1 MRIHN
6 GPNRTLL
13 EPFQAEPSTH
23 VEVSKRH
30 KNKDKVKVSRNR
42 VLEFLNYG
50 DLDIT
55 PERLRAREA
64 EHARIE
70 YVRE

>member
-1 MRIHN
+1 M
-6 GPNRTLL
+6 
-13 EPFQAEPSTH
+13 EPFQAEPSTQ

-55 PERLRAREA
+55 PEQLRAREA
-64 EHARIE
+64 ENARIE
-70 YVRE
+70 YVRELQY